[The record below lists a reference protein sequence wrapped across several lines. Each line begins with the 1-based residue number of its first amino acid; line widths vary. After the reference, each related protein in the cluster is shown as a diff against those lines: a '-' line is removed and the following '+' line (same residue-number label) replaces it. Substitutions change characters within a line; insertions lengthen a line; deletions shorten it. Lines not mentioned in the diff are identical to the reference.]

1 MRIALI
7 SDIHGNRQAF
17 QAVLTAAAERGAER
31 HVILGDIV
39 GYGGDPMWCAD
50 KTMALAAGGAIVI
63 RGNHDQGVADP
74 SVSMNEIA
82 RAAIDWTRT
91 QLNDE
96 QKAFLSGLPLEVEDG
111 ERLYVHAD
119 ASAPARYHYVTDSET
134 AAAHLQACRARLSFC
149 GHVHR
154 PALYGLGPNGK
165 ITAFKP
171 TSAKGIPLLAQR
183 RWLAVMGAV
192 GQPRD
197 GNPAAAFGILDTDR
211 GEIEFHRVGYDIEG
225 AAARIRAVGLPDA
238 LASRLLRGK

>member
-1 MRIALI
+1 MRIALM

-39 GYGGDPMWCAD
+39 GYGGDPVWCVD
-50 KTMALAAGGAIVI
+50 KTMALAADGAIVI

-74 SVSMNEIA
+74 SVSMNEVA

-96 QKAFLSGLPLEVEDG
+96 QKAFLARLPLEVEDG

-119 ASAPARYHYVTDSET
+119 ASAPARYHYVTDAET
-134 AAAHLQACRARLSFC
+134 AAAHLQACRARISFC

-165 ITAFKP
+165 TTSFTP
-171 TSAKGIPLLAQR
+171 TSAQGIPLLAQR

-197 GNPAAAFGILDTDR
+197 GNPAAAFGILDTSR
-211 GEIEFHRVGYDIEG
+211 GELEFHRVGYDIEA
-225 AAARIRAVGLPDA
+225 AAARIRAVGLPDS
-238 LASRLLRGK
+238 LASRLSRGK

>member
-1 MRIALI
+1 MRIALM

-39 GYGGDPMWCAD
+39 GYGGDPVWCLD
-50 KTMALAAGGAIVI
+50 KTMALAAEGAIVI

-74 SVSMNEIA
+74 SVSMNEVA
-82 RAAIDWTRT
+82 RAATDWTRT

-96 QKAFLSGLPLEVEDG
+96 QKAFLARLPLEVEDG

-119 ASAPARYHYVTDSET
+119 ASAPARYHYVTDAET
-134 AAAHLQACRARLSFC
+134 AAAHLQACRARISFC

-165 ITAFKP
+165 TTAFTP
-171 TSAKGIPLLAQR
+171 TSAQGIPLLAQR

-211 GEIEFHRVGYDIEG
+211 REIEFHRVGYDIEG

-238 LASRLLRGK
+238 LALRLFRGK